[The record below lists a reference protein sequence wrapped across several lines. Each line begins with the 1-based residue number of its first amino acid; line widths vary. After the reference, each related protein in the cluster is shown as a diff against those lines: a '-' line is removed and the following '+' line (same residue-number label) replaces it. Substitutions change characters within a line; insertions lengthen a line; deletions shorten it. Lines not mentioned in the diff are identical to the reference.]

1 MMPLILPN
9 GDGFRFPRGGVN
21 TGVVPGVGMGMSRAV
36 IQEQFGGPEVLE
48 VLEVAEPHA
57 GAGEV
62 RVRVSAAGLNPV
74 DWKVAGSAEAAARFG
89 VTLPAGFGNDF
100 AGVVDEV
107 GDGVTGFAAGDRVY
121 GGARGRA
128 VADYTVVRPGAD
140 PLLHTPD
147 GVDDIAASTLVIAGR
162 TADALVSVIGVRAG
176 DTVLIGGAAGG
187 VGVFVVQLARRAGAR
202 VIGTASEASFGFLR
216 ELGAE
221 PVTYGDGLAD
231 RVRALAPPASP
242 SPFTGVTAAA
252 DLVGTETARAAV
264 DLGVAPDRIA
274 TIAAASPPKGAH
286 ATGGRDATP
295 GALERIAAAIAAGE
309 FVVPIAATFPIE
321 QIRAAVDLQRGGH
334 VRGKVVITLS

>member
-1 MMPLILPN
+1 
-9 GDGFRFPRGGVN
+9 
-21 TGVVPGVGMGMSRAV
+21 MSRAV
-36 IQEQFGGPEVLE
+36 IQESFGGPEVLE
-48 VLEVAEPHA
+48 LRDVKEPHA

-74 DWKVAGSAEAAARFG
+74 DWKVAGSAEAAGRFG

-128 VADYTVVRPGAD
+128 VADYAIVRPGTD

-147 GVDDIAASTLVIAGR
+147 GVGDVTASTLVIAGR
-162 TADALVSVIGVRAG
+162 TADAVVSAIGVHAG
-176 DTVLIGGAAGG
+176 DTVLVGGAAGG
-187 VGVFVVQLARRAGAR
+187 VGVFTVQLARRAGAR
-202 VIGTASEASFGFLR
+202 VIGTASEAASGFLR

-221 PVTYGDGLAD
+221 PVAYGDGLAG
-231 RVRALAPPASP
+231 RVRALAPD
-242 SPFTGVTAAA
+242 GVTAAA
-252 DLVGTETARAAV
+252 DMVGTETARVAV
-264 DLGVAPDRIA
+264 ELGVSPGRIA
-274 TIAAASPPKGAH
+274 TIAASSPPDGVR

-309 FVVPIAATFPIE
+309 FVVPIAATFPVE
-321 QIRAAVDLQRGGH
+321 QARAAVELQRAGH
-334 VRGKVVITLS
+334 VHGKVVVTLDC